1 MIIREK
7 YMALSQQSFPFTTA
21 KYLNKVFSEDQNRR
35 TSIQA
40 HDITETE
47 FLEQNSKL
55 DDG

>member
-1 MIIREK
+1 MV
-7 YMALSQQSFPFTTA
+7 LSQQSFPFTTA

-35 TSIQA
+35 NSIQA
-40 HDITETE
+40 QQDITETE